1 MTRLVEAVRALVTG
15 DAAEQLGSHLRRYH
29 SLRDALRE
37 HDEEAKRRP
46 AEATCDV
53 CTEPCS
59 GDRVVCGGCMQIV
72 NDTLKTTT
80 LGLPREATAEE
91 VIAALHTPG
100 AVDDPRRLEAQ
111 KIPTLAQAAE
121 PREGN
126 CECCG
131 RDYAVWVTTNALWN
145 SVVRERTGA
154 KGSEPFLCASCFAMQ
169 AEAHGTKPTAWVL
182 VPETPGMLP
191 VLIGDEPGR
200 PEAQREKVG
209 SDQWASAAASVESAT
224 REVTAATPP
233 ASVDARAHGGVA
245 TESDRP
251 ASLGPSGTRA
261 RGGAA
266 SPAGTTRTSD
276 IEPTAHES
284 RTPSLPGELER
295 NGSKATRS
303 HENDPEEVHQ
313 RASEEMFERRR
324 SEAQSE
330 NARLFEQ
337 FNLGLETG
345 AEVVDK
351 QASIHRM
358 RAQSF
363 ADDSDRAD
371 GEAQAD
377 DIEREEKAAE
387 MLEYVASRIRAMVPA
402 ALRSA
407 AATPVEAQPPR
418 ETCSCCQAIR
428 EVLTEAG
435 IDASD
440 TDIQPSVLVRRAL
453 AESRKAGWNAAI
465 DEAAELFEDADWL
478 DEPACPGESF
488 PRCARMVRAL
498 RDPGRAAAK
507 SEGGE

>member
-53 CTEPCS
+53 CTTCRGMVERDRSDWATPRCRTCLPELESEPC
-59 GDRVVCGGCMQIV
+59 RKEATVVCHCG
-72 NDTLKTTT
+72 
-80 LGLPREATAEE
+80 
-91 VIAALHTPG
+91 ALTHGRPC
-100 AVDDPRRLEAQ
+100 VCEQRRLEAQ
-111 KIPTLAQAAE
+111 KYSPLTEVVEQEVAGSTPAVASTVGGSRMPPGEWGVDPAAKQVGRKSDHFSEEQAAGNAVADLLNRIRKHDEALCNEMHDALNRYNAIVRQRRPEAQNNPALTQAVE

-154 KGSEPFLCASCFAMQ
+154 KGSEPFLCASCFALQ
-169 AEAHGTKPTAWVL
+169 AETQGTRPTAWVL

-191 VLIGDEPGR
+191 MLVGDP
-200 PEAQREKVG
+200 
-209 SDQWASAAASVESAT
+209 
-224 REVTAATPP
+224 
-233 ASVDARAHGGVA
+233 
-245 TESDRP
+245 
-251 ASLGPSGTRA
+251 
-261 RGGAA
+261 
-266 SPAGTTRTSD
+266 
-276 IEPTAHES
+276 
-284 RTPSLPGELER
+284 
-295 NGSKATRS
+295 
-303 HENDPEEVHQ
+303 
-313 RASEEMFERRR
+313 RR

-407 AATPVEAQPPR
+407 AAQM
-418 ETCSCCQAIR
+418 
-428 EVLTEAG
+428 
-435 IDASD
+435 
-440 TDIQPSVLVRRAL
+440 
-453 AESRKAGWNAAI
+453 K
-465 DEAAELFEDADWL
+465 
-478 DEPACPGESF
+478 
-488 PRCARMVRAL
+488 
-498 RDPGRAAAK
+498 
-507 SEGGE
+507 GGT